1 MFESIQLII
10 LLLVSSVLTVA
21 LFRYLRLAPMIA
33 YFVVGLLLGPYAF
46 GILPDSESSRHF
58 VEFGIVFLMFTIGLE
73 FSLPKLNSM
82 RHILFGLGGTQVLI
96 TLATTIIFSTFLGL
110 DLAEA
115 FIIGEKFING
125 DDVTLI
131 LGDNIFHGSE
141 ISKDLNKLSQE
152 KCMGAKIFAYKVPD
166 PQRYGVVEFDSNL
179 SILSIE
185 EKPLNPKTSY
195 AVTGLY
201 VYDSKVCTLA
211 KSLTPSDRGELEI
224 TDLNNLYLKEREL
237 NVSLLDSGTA
247 WLDAGTPDS
256 LIEAAHFVQ
265 AIQNRQSI
273 QVGCI
278 EEIAF
283 NQGFISINDLKKI
296 ADLAPKNKYGDY
308 IRSIAEQN

>member
-1 MFESIQLII
+1 MKGIILAGGLGTRLHPSTISVSKQLLPIYDKPLIYYPLSNLLSAGINEILII
-10 LLLVSSVLTVA
+10 STTDNID
-21 LFRYLRLAPMIA
+21 LF
-33 YFVVGLLLGPYAF
+33 
-46 GILPDSESSRHF
+46 
-58 VEFGIVFLMFTIGLE
+58 
-73 FSLPKLNSM
+73 KK
-82 RHILFGLGGTQVLI
+82 LFGNGSELGIKLFYEAQDIPNGI
-96 TLATTIIFSTFLGL
+96 
-110 DLAEA
+110 AEA

-224 TDLNNLYLKEREL
+224 TDLNNLYLNEGEL

-283 NQGFISINDLKKI
+283 NQGFISMNDLKKI

-308 IRSIAEQN
+308 IRSS